1 MDFTQLYH
9 VVAEL
14 NPLLS
19 GARISKIHQPDAGL
33 FVFKL
38 RTGLENIRLLLSC
51 EPGQSR
57 LHLTTQE
64 YLNPHQPP
72 RFCQLLRSRIKRIN
86 QLQIVNN
93 DRIVQFD
100 CSGQQG
106 STRLM
111 LELIGNSSNMIL
123 LNDQGVIIDVL
134 KRTDGQD
141 GRRVLLPGTGY
152 VFPQKSNTKN
162 PFADSAVNFA
172 QDGMSWNQHVEKL
185 YTNREATENKQ
196 EYSSQLRQTVTK
208 QLKKLSN
215 RMKNISTELEKQI
228 DYEQDKHKAELIL
241 AHLHLIKRGME
252 SVLVLNYY
260 QDPPENLAIVLDP
273 LLSPQQNA
281 EKYFKRY
288 KKSRRGIEHSRRR
301 MEETQAELD
310 WLENLDYQLQDT
322 VKNSDIEEIAQELRA
337 AGLLKEQNNLHSRRT
352 QQPSKPHVTTSPAG
366 FRILWGR
373 NNRQNDE
380 LSMNLLKAGD
390 LWFHAHHAPGA
401 HLIMKCSESKRAV
414 LEKDIH
420 YAASIAAGYSKGKND
435 MKVEVMYAEAKSVH
449 KPKGTR
455 PGLVTVKQYKTLIVQ
470 PLRIDT

>member
-1 MDFTQLYH
+1 MDFTQLQH

-19 GARISKIHQPDAGL
+19 GARISKIYQPDAEL
-33 FVFKL
+33 LVFKL
-38 RTGLENIRLLLSC
+38 RAGYENMRLLLSC
-51 EPGQSR
+51 EPGQGR

-64 YLNPHQPP
+64 LLNPQQPP

-86 QLQIVNN
+86 RLKIVNN

-106 STRLM
+106 STSLM

-134 KRTDGQD
+134 KRADGQD
-141 GRRVLLPGTGY
+141 GRRVLLPGAGY

-162 PFADSAVNFA
+162 QFSDSAVNFA
-172 QDGMSWNQHVEKL
+172 QDGMSWNEHVEKL
-185 YTNREATENKQ
+185 YSNREASENKQ
-196 EYSSQLRQTVTK
+196 EYSSQLRQAVTK
-208 QLKKLSN
+208 QLKKLSK
-215 RMKNISTELEKQI
+215 RLRNISAELEKQI
-228 DYEQDKHKAELIL
+228 DFEKDKQRAELIL
-241 AHLHLIKRGME
+241 AHLHLIKRGMD

-260 QDPPENLAIVLDP
+260 HDPPESLVISLDP
-273 LLSPQQNA
+273 LLSPQKNA
-281 EKYFKRY
+281 EKYFNRY
-288 KKSRRGIEHSRRR
+288 KKAKRGVKHSQRRVD
-301 MEETQAELD
+301 ETQTELD
-310 WLENLDYQLQDT
+310 WLANIEYQLQDV
-322 VKNSDIEEIAQELRA
+322 VKNSDIEEIAQELRE
-337 AGLLKEQNNLHSRRT
+337 AGLLKEENNLHSRRT
-352 QQPSKPHVTTSPAG
+352 QQPSKPHETTSPTG

-380 LSMNLLKAGD
+380 LSMKLLKAGD
-390 LWFHAHHAPGA
+390 LWFHAYHVPGT
-401 HLIMKCSESKRAV
+401 HLILKCSESRRAV

-435 MKVEVMYAEAKSVH
+435 MKVEVMSAEAKSVY

-455 PGLVTVKQYKTLIVQ
+455 PGLVTVRQYKTLIVE
-470 PLRIDT
+470 PFRIDT